1 MKYLNNG
8 DLLSLLIEHVRF
20 VEDNNIDVDIE
31 LCIRIIKELDY
42 DEDAIKAIYAFKE
55 ELGNAKDE
63 KAANRIYDDL
73 LEFWR
78 TEIGYYDHYKEY

>member
-1 MKYLNNG
+1 MKHLTKEELIDLLRYHIGFVELNN
-8 DLLSLLIEHVRF
+8 L
-20 VEDNNIDVDIE
+20 NIDID
-31 LCIRIIKELDY
+31 LCINVIKEVNY

-63 KAANRIYDDL
+63 KAATRIYDDL
-73 LEFWR
+73 LDLWR